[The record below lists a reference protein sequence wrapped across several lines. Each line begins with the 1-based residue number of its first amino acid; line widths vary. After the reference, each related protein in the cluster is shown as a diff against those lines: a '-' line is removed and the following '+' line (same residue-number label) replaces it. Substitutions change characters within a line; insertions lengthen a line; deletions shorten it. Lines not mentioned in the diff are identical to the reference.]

1 MISFWCRIEWPSL
14 VNYFFCLT
22 AKILVLNDV
31 NTKQRDIIL
40 YQKKIQNKEYSTHKT
55 GWSMRITHL
64 TKQGL
69 NPNRKKKKIIC
80 KNRMWGI
87 A

>member
-40 YQKKIQNKEYSTHKT
+40 YQKKNTKQRVLYSQNGMKYEDYSPHKT
-55 GWSMRITHL
+55 RSQP
-64 TKQGL
+64 KS
-69 NPNRKKKKIIC
+69 KKKK
-80 KNRMWGI
+80 NYL
-87 A
+87 